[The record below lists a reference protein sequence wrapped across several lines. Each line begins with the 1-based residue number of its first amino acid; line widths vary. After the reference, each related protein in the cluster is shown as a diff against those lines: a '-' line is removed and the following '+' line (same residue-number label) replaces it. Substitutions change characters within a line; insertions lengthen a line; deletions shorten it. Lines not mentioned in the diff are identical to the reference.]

1 VEIFTCDDDGPPPVH
16 ITSRTHCVAT
26 LSLDLDKIPSSVKKT
41 AKQIKMGWYKYYCL
55 EGAIEASYGSAMI
68 TYSVQLGGERI
79 LCDIPEEAQ
88 TDINLGV
95 THDVISVRYE

>member
-1 VEIFTCDDDGPPPVH
+1 
-16 ITSRTHCVAT
+16 VAT
-26 LSLDLDKIPSSVKKT
+26 LSLDLDKIPSSVKKM

-68 TYSVQLGGERI
+68 TYSVKLGGTLSRRSTGRF
-79 LCDIPEEAQ
+79 DPFA
-88 TDINLGV
+88 NRKAGV